1 MIKLFKAKSESN
13 LDSFFRLCLLFLN
26 AEWSTLI
33 FTFLLFEASYVI
45 ISIALKLSITSLI
58 LTVKICLDN

>member
-1 MIKLFKAKSESN
+1 MYIHCG
-13 LDSFFRLCLLFLN
+13 DSTDYRQSRFFRLCLLFLN

-45 ISIALKLSITSLI
+45 ISIALKLSISLH
-58 LTVKICLDN
+58 